1 MKKIR
6 KFIAGALAMAML
18 LSLSACGNS
27 PKEPTSSS
35 SKTEAAPS
43 SSAVSDPDEAA
54 QTGSGEKILNAGVS
68 FNIASMDAHLDY
80 NGWYTNVYGIT
91 EELFK
96 LNENYEVEPWLAE
109 KAESDGKVWTITLKD
124 GIAFSNGKSVT
135 AEMVVKNL
143 QRAAEKNERF
153 AYLSDYEMKALD
165 EKTLTITTPEVYP
178 TMVNDLASPE
188 LGIMDLEDSGDIDNS
203 PVCTGPFTVSS
214 FEPKGTVKVVR
225 NENYWNGDVR
235 LDGAVF
241 YYMPEDDTKQMAL
254 QNGEIDC
261 YDFVTASAM
270 ETYQL
275 EPDKYQVTV
284 LPASRL
290 QFYILN
296 ENRLDAPVREAI
308 NLTVDKEAIASY
320 LQGTVSAA
328 EGPFGTNTAYG
339 RVTVPAVDTEKAKS
353 LIEGAGY
360 TLNPNGFYE
369 KGGQELNLNIAY
381 YASRSLDTLAIL
393 IQE

>member
-27 PKEPTSSS
+27 PKEPSSGS
-35 SKTEAAPS
+35 SKTETAPS
-43 SSAVSDPDEAA
+43 SSAVSGSDEAA
-54 QTGSGEKILNAGVS
+54 QTDSGEKILNAGVS

-109 KAESDGKVWTITLKD
+109 KAESDGKVWTITLKE

-188 LGIMDLEDSGDIDNS
+188 LGIMDLEDAGDIDSS
-203 PVCTGPFTVSS
+203 PVCTGP
-214 FEPKGTVKVVR
+214 
-225 NENYWNGDVR
+225 
-235 LDGAVF
+235 
-241 YYMPEDDTKQMAL
+241 
-254 QNGEIDC
+254 
-261 YDFVTASAM
+261 
-270 ETYQL
+270 
-275 EPDKYQVTV
+275 
-284 LPASRL
+284 L
-290 QFYILN
+290 QFRHLN
-296 ENRLDAPVREAI
+296 RRE
-308 NLTVDKEAIASY
+308 L
-320 LQGTVSAA
+320 
-328 EGPFGTNTAYG
+328 
-339 RVTVPAVDTEKAKS
+339 
-353 LIEGAGY
+353 
-360 TLNPNGFYE
+360 
-369 KGGQELNLNIAY
+369 
-381 YASRSLDTLAIL
+381 
-393 IQE
+393 